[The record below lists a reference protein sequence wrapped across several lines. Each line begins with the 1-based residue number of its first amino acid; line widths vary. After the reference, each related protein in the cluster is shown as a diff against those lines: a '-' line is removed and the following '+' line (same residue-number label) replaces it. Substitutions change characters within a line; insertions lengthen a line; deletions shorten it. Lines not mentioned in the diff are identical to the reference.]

1 MAFGIKYWTNTPKM
15 IYVLQGRL
23 QYSPTSNV
31 FLRQC
36 HQSSLPLTQGKV
48 IINMVIPGDKMIG
61 HLPWKAVSTS
71 TCASQLRFQP
81 ELCTSKAAQIKLRN
95 VLCIT
100 EVILSGKHYFKPALE
115 QVIICSLLESTCNA
129 RQRRFQYTSLK
140 TLLQLYTQ
148 DYAGR
153 HLL

>member
-1 MAFGIKYWTNTPKM
+1 MAFGIKYWINTLKM
-15 IYVLQGRL
+15 IHVLQGRL
-23 QYSPTSNV
+23 QYSPMSNV

-36 HQSSLPLTQGKV
+36 HQSSLCLTQGKV

-71 TCASQLRFQP
+71 TCGSQLRFQL
-81 ELCTSKAAQIKLRN
+81 ELCMSKAAQVKLRN

-100 EVILSGKHYFKPALE
+100 EVILSGK
-115 QVIICSLLESTCNA
+115 VIICFLLEGTRNA
-129 RQRRFQYTSLK
+129 RQRRFQYTSLT
-140 TLLQLYTQ
+140 TLPQLDTQ